1 MAEPAYTQVPH
12 TNPATKAEAITG
24 TDSYTIPTRAIF
36 AGATGTLTVTMAGDS
51 ATTTF
56 KVVAGSVLPLSV
68 IEVTAAPADCVAL
81 W

>member
-1 MAEPAYTQVPH
+1 MAEPVYTQVPH
-12 TNPATKAEAITG
+12 TNPATKAAAITG
-24 TDSYTIPTRAIF
+24 TDTYTVPTRAIY
-36 AGATGTLTVTMAGDS
+36 AGAGGTLTVTMAGDL